1 MAKIIEY
8 KGMELEFQDFRR
20 SHANGG
26 QLPKLWVR
34 DRLTGRI
41 FLIKGNSLFNT
52 EPFGEKLAY
61 IIGKDLGIDVLEY
74 DLIKT
79 DEINRVFG
87 SNMLNC
93 RYASICE
100 KIDRKGCSI
109 TSVAEVKRARNVIS
123 EHKVTNKDVMYE
135 LLPKSYIDTMFLFD
149 AIIGNSDRHYGN
161 VHMLRNTKGEF
172 SGAPLFDNGASLLSN
187 APLLFA
193 LASNYKVGET
203 FNSSYT
209 IDKKHDAQVAT
220 IDTLDNVNFNIASKT
235 IDILNDIEPTLNLM
249 SHVRA
254 DIIKKYIVYRLHK
267 YLGML
272 KHNA

>member
-61 IIGKDLGIDVLEY
+61 IIGRDLGIDVLEY

-87 SNMLNC
+87 GDLLNC
-93 RYASICE
+93 KYASICE

-123 EHKVTNKDVMYE
+123 EHKVTNKEIMYE
-135 LLPKSYIDTMFLFD
+135 LLPKYYIDTMFLTGRQNLQIKD
-149 AIIGNSDRHYGN
+149 L
-161 VHMLRNTKGEF
+161 ML
-172 SGAPLFDNGASLLSN
+172 LLEI
-187 APLLFA
+187 
-193 LASNYKVGET
+193 V
-203 FNSSYT
+203 
-209 IDKKHDAQVAT
+209 
-220 IDTLDNVNFNIASKT
+220 
-235 IDILNDIEPTLNLM
+235 IDIMEMCICLEILKENFQEHPYLIMVQVYYQMYHYYLLWLANIKW
-249 SHVRA
+249 VRSS
-254 DIIKKYIVYRLHK
+254 IILIQ
-267 YLGML
+267 
-272 KHNA
+272 